1 MKTAPVATG
10 DELEEIVNG
19 IRTLLPSSRIA
30 LVAACNFADRTG
42 APRKLDIR
50 SPETKK
56 GNLIETVHK
65 LGAKHLADLLQRTI
79 ELNETHL
86 VIGPHQL
93 PKED

>member
-19 IRTLLPSSRIA
+19 IRTLLPTSRIT
-30 LVAACNFADRTG
+30 LIAACNFADRTD
-42 APRKLDIR
+42 APRRLDIR
-50 SPETKK
+50 GSEIKK
-56 GNLIETVHK
+56 GNLVETVQK
-65 LGAKHLADLLQRTI
+65 LGVKHLADLLQRTI